1 MRWEQKL
8 ELQKF
13 KQIFIQITPEKCSQ
27 WQIFAWTRWSYISA
41 KEYGKV
47 PPENRMMLVARWV
60 PSRAV
65 GSQVPSTACSREVQ
79 EAPPSHSGLH
89 HLSHHNNRNQ
99 TLAFKLRIW
108 LWFHLWGCRYD
119 VKMSWNVCTGRL
131 YLESSLGGR
140 TKYHF
145 CGNQWEFWMAVPLC
159 GHPAPNGELLGR
171 VKVSWC
177 GLLCSPGEWSSFYDF
192 KTWPKNVLTGP
203 SSPSLIVFFRGKNEW
218 KSFVGTDVSVGS
230 DRCRC

>member
-1 MRWEQKL
+1 MARCPRKTEWCWWL
-8 ELQKF
+8 GGFPAEL
-13 KQIFIQITPEKCSQ
+13 SG
-27 WQIFAWTRWSYISA
+27 FAGA
-41 KEYGKV
+41 QHC
-47 PPENRMMLVARWV
+47 MQ
-60 PSRAV
+60 SR
-65 GSQVPSTACSREVQ
+65 GSR
-79 EAPPSHSGLH
+79 APPSHSGLH

-145 CGNQWEFWMAVPLC
+145 CWNQWEFWMAVPLC

-177 GLLCSPGEWSSFYDF
+177 GLLCSPGEWSSFFDF
-192 KTWPKNVLTGP
+192 KNWPKM
-203 SSPSLIVFFRGKNEW
+203 S
-218 KSFVGTDVSVGS
+218 
-230 DRCRC
+230 